1 VTDPDRHDEDVAA
14 AVRGESAAVRAVWG
28 RHRRWVAAILL
39 AHKPR
44 ESELDD
50 LLQEVAVTL
59 VSKVHELRDEAA
71 IRPWLR
77 SVALN
82 VARAAGRRTSRER
95 ARRSRAEPVHA
106 PGPSRSDT
114 GDAGSMPDGASPD
127 TPVQVREEGER
138 LLDLAREL
146 PDGYREPLL
155 MRCVRDMSYR
165 EIASVLELPETTIE
179 TRIARGRRM
188 LRERLADLDARAR
201 RETRLEVE
209 A

>member
-1 VTDPDRHDEDVAA
+1 MTDPDRHDEDVAA

-95 ARRSRAEPVHA
+95 ARRSRAEPPH
-106 PGPSRSDT
+106 T
-114 GDAGSMPDGASPD
+114 GTGGSGSMGDGVSPD